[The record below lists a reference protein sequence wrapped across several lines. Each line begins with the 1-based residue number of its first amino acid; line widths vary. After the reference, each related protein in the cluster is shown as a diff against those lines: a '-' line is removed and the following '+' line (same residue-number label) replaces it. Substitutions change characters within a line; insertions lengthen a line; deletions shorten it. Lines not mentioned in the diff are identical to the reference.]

1 MPGYNAAVATVP
13 DWSGINFLLFSVT
26 LYQQYN
32 GLLILPILAGVT
44 QVLSTKFNPQMQEQ
58 PQPTANGQ
66 QNGMSNF
73 MKYFFPIL
81 SVFFCLTSNA
91 GFSVYWVT
99 STCFMW
105 VEGIAISK
113 VLEKQDK
120 KKAQSVSGEGSVK

>member
-1 MPGYNAAVATVP
+1 
-13 DWSGINFLLFSVT
+13 
-26 LYQQYN
+26 
-32 GLLILPILAGVT
+32 
-44 QVLSTKFNPQMQEQ
+44 
-58 PQPTANGQ
+58 
-66 QNGMSNF
+66 MSNF

-113 VLEKQDK
+113 VLEKQDE